1 MPFLGAHMS
10 ASGGL
15 HKAVERIS
23 AIGGQALQVFTRNQR
38 QWKAAPV
45 TDHEA
50 EAFRQA
56 VQAWGYG
63 HHMASHDSYL
73 INLASPQP
81 EIADKS
87 RAALAE
93 ELARC
98 GKLGIPLLVLHPGA
112 HLGTGVADGL
122 AKLTENLDAALEQA
136 ASLNK
141 DTESVT
147 VLLENTAGQGS
158 SLGSSFEELAEVMT
172 CSRHSA
178 RLGVCL
184 DTCHAFAAGFDLRTD
199 EGYAA
204 TFAAIAGTF
213 GLERV
218 RLFHVNDAKTSL
230 GSRVDRHEHIGQG
243 NIGLE
248 AFRRLLNDARFV
260 NLPMVLETPKD
271 SGDGLEQDRVNLEML
286 HNLLGQAA
294 GHVSP

>member
-10 ASGGL
+10 VSGGL
-15 HKAVERIS
+15 HLAVERIA

-38 QWKAAPV
+38 QWKVASV
-45 TDHEA
+45 TDQEA
-50 EAFRQA
+50 EAFRLA
-56 VQAWGYG
+56 VQDWGHG
-63 HHMASHDSYL
+63 RNVASHDSYL
-73 INLASPQP
+73 INLASPQA
-81 EIADKS
+81 EIAVKS

-122 AKLTENLDAALEQA
+122 ARLTENLDAALEQA
-136 ASLNK
+136 ASLH
-141 DTESVT
+141 ESAASVT

-158 SLGSSFEELAEVMT
+158 SLGSRFEELAEIMNR
-172 CSRHSA
+172 SRHSA

-204 TFAAIAGTF
+204 TFEAIAGTV
-213 GLERV
+213 GLERL
-218 RLFHVNDAKTSL
+218 RLFHVNDAKTGL

-248 AFRRLLNDARFV
+248 AFRRLLNDARFA

-271 SGDGLEQDRVNLEML
+271 SGDRLELDRMNLETL
-286 HNLLGQAA
+286 RNLLGRAA